1 MIIVALFFDG
11 LQFGADLINFIPF
24 VGFILAWVITSGI
37 ESFRVYDFFS
47 MV

>member
-24 VGFILAWVITSGI
+24 VGFILGVGDNKWNQ
-37 ESFRVYDFFS
+37 SFRVYDFFS